1 MMMGLAEGPEVGEV
15 REVTQ
20 CSSHLTVCQQEPGRE
35 DACVDRKEDPRT
47 AVRCQGWGRGQVWFM
62 GPVHRPEPGRG
73 GAGVQ
78 EEMAR
83 SGPQIGARS
92 KVPAAAVGVEAAS

>member
-62 GPVHRPEPGRG
+62 GPVHRPSPGEEEQVCRKRWRDLAHKLG
-73 GAGVQ
+73 HGVKSLQ
-78 EEMAR
+78 LL
-83 SGPQIGARS
+83 S
-92 KVPAAAVGVEAAS
+92 V